1 MPLILYFT
9 NLLIIFFFSGKVSI
23 ALPIRPYVA
32 SYVPDRNGP
41 GKRLSK
47 KFAAPTGGRIAP
59 PPNRSR
65 VPTATAR
72 RVPHLVARGIVA
84 KPDSDL
90 DRVDLLRP
98 RGRGV
103 PVPVP
108 IRNRRQLRQMRRTT
122 DPRRPPRPA
131 PRIRCQTRSPTDA
144 KSNARSTAV
153 DDDSLGPASSPPPP
167 PSSSSEV
174 NMLRHVAVLT
184 PSLILA
190 RFVTGLPSFA
200 RRQIWNSTVSSRLRS
215 LSSRCRRPRCSR
227 LPANCPASDTRDSAI
242 RSRRLADRSRPSL
255 RPFRLLPQ
263 RRLSITKPAGR
274 GDDDGGAPPSGIATG
289 RPAPGGPA

>member
-1 MPLILYFT
+1 M
-9 NLLIIFFFSGKVSI
+9 
-23 ALPIRPYVA
+23 
-32 SYVPDRNGP
+32 
-41 GKRLSK
+41 
-47 KFAAPTGGRIAP
+47 
-59 PPNRSR
+59 
-65 VPTATAR
+65 PTATAR

-131 PRIRCQTRSPTDA
+131 PRIRCQTQSPTDA

-153 DDDSLGPASSPPPP
+153 NDDSPGPAPSPPPP

-190 RFVTGLPSFA
+190 RFVPGLPSFA

-242 RSRRLADRSRPSL
+242 WSRRLADRSRPSL